1 MYLLDYID
9 DASLRN
15 HVQRALNRG
24 EAYHQ
29 LRRALSN
36 VNGDR
41 FRGNSDEEIHLWNEC
56 ARLVSNA
63 VIYYNSWLLSGLLEH
78 FEQKG
83 KEDLLEMVKK
93 ASPVAWFNLNFKGTY
108 LFGNNK
114 SLPTLEDLMEN
125 IVEYKAA

>member
-1 MYLLDYID
+1 MVFNIV
-9 DASLRN
+9 SSGKFIQGLR
-15 HVQRALNRG
+15 LF
-24 EAYHQ
+24 
-29 LRRALSN
+29 
-36 VNGDR
+36 NGYYGKARDFIKGR
-41 FRGNSDEEIHLWNEC
+41 IWNEC